1 MMRSFVLRDEVNC
14 RQLYTFL
21 RSNWL
26 AMAQAGKP
34 LGVLVAEHKAKR
46 TGPQNRFYW
55 GTALRSI
62 AENAWVDGKQYSE
75 NAWHEYLAGKFIG
88 YEDMPGG
95 GQTPISTASLS
106 VDEFSVYLERVMQY
120 AAEHLGVIVE

>member
-1 MMRSFVLRDEVNC
+1 MLRTFVLREEIYC
-14 RQLYTFL
+14 RQLYAFL
-21 RSNWL
+21 RANWL

-34 LGVLVAEHKAKR
+34 LAVMVAEHKAKR
-46 TGPQNRFYW
+46 SGQQNRFYW
-55 GTALRSI
+55 GAALRTI

-95 GQTPISTASLS
+95 GKTPISTASLS
-106 VDEFSVYLERVMQY
+106 VDEFSLYLERVMHY
-120 AAEHLGVIVE
+120 AASELGVVIE

>member
-1 MMRSFVLRDEVNC
+1 MIRTFVLRDEVNC
-14 RQLYTFL
+14 RQLYAFL

-34 LGVLVAEHKAKR
+34 LGVLVAEHKSKR
-46 TGPQNRFYW
+46 SNPQNRLLW
-55 GTALRSI
+55 AVLNEI
-62 AENAWVDGKQYSE
+62 AANAWVDGKQYSAE
-75 NAWHEYLAGKFIG
+75 AWHEHLAGKFLG

>member
-14 RQLYTFL
+14 RQLYAFL

-55 GTALRSI
+55 GAALRSI
-62 AENAWVDGKQYSE
+62 AENAWVDGKQYSAE
-75 NAWHEYLAGKFIG
+75 AWHEHFKRQFIG
-88 YEDMPGG
+88 VEETPGG
-95 GQTPISTASLS
+95 GRVGISTTTLDVAA
-106 VDEFSVYLERVMQY
+106 FSEYVERVMQY

>member
-1 MMRSFVLRDEVNC
+1 MMKSFVLRDEVNC

-26 AMAQAGKP
+26 AMAQAGRP

-55 GTALRSI
+55 GAALRSI
-62 AENAWVDGKQYSE
+62 AENAWVDGKQYSAE
-75 NAWHEYLAGKFIG
+75 AWHEHFKRQFIG
-88 YEDMPGG
+88 VEETPDGG
-95 GQTPISTASLS
+95 RVGISTTTLDVAA
-106 VDEFSVYLERVMQY
+106 FSEYVERVMQY